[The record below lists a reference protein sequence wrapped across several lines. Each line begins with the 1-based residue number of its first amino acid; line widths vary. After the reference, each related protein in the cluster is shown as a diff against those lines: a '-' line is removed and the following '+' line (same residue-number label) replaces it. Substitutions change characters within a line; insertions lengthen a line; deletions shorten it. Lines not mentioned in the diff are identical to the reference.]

1 MTATTV
7 KQPTAQPIP
16 GQTTPT
22 PDSGPD
28 TTAAPAKRR
37 RPVEMIAGRE
47 AAAEECE
54 RKVRKALAKLVKTGA
69 PFSVEDVIALSGVG
83 KTFIYDRKRRP
94 KLTDAVLMAR
104 DASQAPLVQQVDS
117 KAERQMAS
125 WRERA
130 TAAEALAKQLRNVI
144 KEREARISDLTGQ
157 LYDPDG
163 THLADENAQLR
174 KLITGLNENLRKA
187 QIENQKLRRSLDG
200 SRSNLK
206 HERERNVADLLAYR
220 QEHAAATE

>member
-1 MTATTV
+1 MTAKTV
-7 KQPTAQPIP
+7 KQSTAQPIP
-16 GQTTPT
+16 GQTCLT
-22 PDSGPD
+22 PDGGIG
-28 TTAAPAKRR
+28 TMGGLAKRR

-47 AAAEECE
+47 ATSEECE

-104 DASQAPLVQQVDS
+104 DASHVLVVQQIDS
-117 KAERQMAS
+117 RTERQMAS

-130 TAAEALAKQLRNVI
+130 TTADALAKRLREVI
-144 KEREARISDLTGQ
+144 KERDARISDLTGQ

-163 THLADENAQLR
+163 THLADENTQLR
-174 KLITGLNENLRKA
+174 TLILGLNENLRKA

-206 HERERNVADLLAYR
+206 HERERNVSDLLAFR
-220 QEHAAATE
+220 QEQAPATE

>member
-1 MTATTV
+1 MTARTV
-7 KQPTAQPIP
+7 KQRTAQTIP
-16 GQTTPT
+16 GQTALTPAGGNGT
-22 PDSGPD
+22 IEG
-28 TTAAPAKRR
+28 PAKRR

-47 AAAEECE
+47 AAGEECE

-69 PFSVEDVIALSGVG
+69 PFSVEDVIALSGIG

-104 DASQAPLVQQVDS
+104 DASQALAVQQIDS
-117 KAERQMAS
+117 KTERQMAS

-130 TAAEALAKQLRNVI
+130 TAAEALAKQLRDVI
-144 KEREARISDLTGQ
+144 KERDARISDLTGQ

-206 HERERNVADLLAYR
+206 HERERNVADLIAFR
-220 QEHAAATE
+220 QEQAPATE